1 MSTLPPTRPDAAG
14 EPAPP
19 APAVATVNQAASP
32 SQQWWRIGDFAVL
45 GIYTSVVL
53 WIIPYHEKW
62 ADEAQ
67 AWLIARDLDLRTIW
81 FHELRY
87 EGSPGLWHTIL
98 WVAQHVFHARYDSIG
113 YIGASFAIAGVALML
128 FKAPFPR
135 PLRWMLA
142 FTYFMTYQYAVI
154 ARPYTLLPLLCFA
167 AACWFPDRAHPE
179 RITLMLALLS
189 LLSVHGILMASGI
202 GLAYLVEAAKSWH
215 NLSGPVR
222 KRHVLCVGAMLAVL
236 LFAFVVLKTTP
247 DVDTFAK
254 PTPGVQ
260 TVGGDQQ
267 AVQALRRSKSARI
280 ESIISGALFDFA
292 VPSAIFLVLA
302 GAWCFHRRKLLLFV
316 MLTAPVVL
324 LYMFVHG
331 GPHHH
336 GSAFIA
342 VIAALWVAWPTREE
356 QNASPRERLAT
367 QAMVALL
374 ACLFAVNI
382 WDAAV
387 SIRYDY
393 LYPYCG
399 SKDAAKYL
407 RSVGADK
414 QSIFGY
420 TYGIAAVQAY
430 FDHNIVRNI
439 PTAYFH
445 HGAPDPGGAIDLGE
459 IVSQKPEYIVFL
471 TQSPTLELPI
481 LDRLL
486 QRYGYEMVHFS
497 DGYLFFKRSLADRN
511 VYVIYRRKY

>member
-1 MSTLPPTRPDAAG
+1 MSTLRTTSPDEAG
-14 EPAPP
+14 ESAPR
-19 APAVATVNQAASP
+19 AHSAATSNQATGP

-45 GIYTSVVL
+45 GIYAFVVL

-98 WVAQHVFHARYDSIG
+98 WVAQHIFHARYDSIG
-113 YIGASFAIAGVALML
+113 YIGAAFAIAGVAFML

-142 FTYFMTYQYAVI
+142 FTYFMVYQYAVI
-154 ARPYTLLPLLCFA
+154 ARPYNLMPLLVFA
-167 AACWFPDRAHPE
+167 AAYFFRDQAHPA
-179 RITLMLALLS
+179 RITTMLALLA
-189 LLSVHGILMASGI
+189 LLSVHGILMACGI
-202 GLAYLVEAAKSWH
+202 GLAYLVEAVKNWH
-215 NLSGPVR
+215 DLTGPVR
-222 KRHVLCVGAMLAVL
+222 KRHVLCVVAMLAVL
-236 LFAFVVLKTTP
+236 LFTFFVLKPTP
-247 DVDTFAK
+247 DVDKFAK

-267 AVQALRRSKSARI
+267 AVRAVQRSKSARI
-280 ESIISGALFDFA
+280 ESVLSGALFDFA
-292 VPSAIFLVLA
+292 IPSAIFLVLA
-302 GAWCFHRRKLLLFV
+302 GAWCWHRRKLLLFV
-316 MLTAPVVL
+316 MLTAPPAL
-324 LYMFVHG
+324 LYIFLHGFV
-331 GPHHH
+331 HHH
-336 GSAFIA
+336 GTVFIA

-356 QNASPRERLAT
+356 QHASLRERRTT

-374 ACLFAVNI
+374 VCLFAVNI

-387 SIRYDY
+387 SIRYEY

-399 SKDAAKYL
+399 SEDAAKYL

-430 FDHNIVRNI
+430 FDHNIVKNI

-445 HGAPDPGGAIDLGE
+445 HGAPSPGGAFQFEDIE
-459 IVSQKPEYIVFL
+459 AQKPDYIVFL
-471 TQSPTLELPI
+471 TQAPDRELPI

-486 QRYGYEMVHFS
+486 QRCGYELVHFS

-511 VYVIYRRKY
+511 VFVIYHRKY